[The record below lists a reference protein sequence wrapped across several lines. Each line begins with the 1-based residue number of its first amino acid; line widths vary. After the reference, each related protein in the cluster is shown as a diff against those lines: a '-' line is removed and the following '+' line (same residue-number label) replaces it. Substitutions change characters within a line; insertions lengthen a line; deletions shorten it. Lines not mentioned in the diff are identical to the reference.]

1 MINCVFSIIF
11 HHRVFVR
18 NLAVQFMGC
27 WRILQI
33 YESADR
39 PLTLELLLDN
49 ASQDNGGAVLS
60 RPIYTQIMET
70 GPKTLL

>member
-1 MINCVFSIIF
+1 MINDVFSIIF

-18 NLAVQFMGC
+18 NLAWQFMGC

-49 ASQDNGGAVLS
+49 ASQDNGGAALS